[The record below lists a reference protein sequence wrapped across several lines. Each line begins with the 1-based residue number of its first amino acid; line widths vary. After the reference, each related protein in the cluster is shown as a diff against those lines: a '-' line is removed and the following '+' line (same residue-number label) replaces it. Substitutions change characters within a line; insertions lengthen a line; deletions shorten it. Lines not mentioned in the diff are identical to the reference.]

1 MMSNMETKTPN
12 WRFNPKTSEPEIS
25 EDGINI
31 LDSGKNKAWTTA
43 IGSDISINK
52 QSNTLYYY
60 EIRVNFCNVS
70 NSIKIVFGVMGEDY
84 MARILSVTRGLVGS
98 LKGSCPFGYY
108 PNFGIGTLC
117 YFANG
122 SIVRDGVV
130 LNEKAQSYTT
140 NDRIG
145 MLVDTCNNSIAFF
158 KNSQLQTSFINIYN
172 SFQSSNNQQQQQQS
186 INSGTNTITT
196 TNTSSSNN
204 NNNNTPCKPFL
215 IFPSVSLIKEN
226 AISIVD
232 NPTIPTFDYEDI
244 IARTMEQMKLAE
256 PLKITPETTTTPATS
271 KTTTTT
277 KTTTPPTTK
286 TTTPPTT
293 KTTTPPTTKTTTT
306 TTTTT
311 TATQTHPKPLP
322 PPPTPMPS
330 TSKTT
335 PVNNKNNNNNNFNN
349 NNNNSSG
356 SNSRTPNGKEGGLPD
371 LNNNC
376 PVCGISFKSIGKD
389 WPSINKHIDECLTF
403 NLLDKETLD
412 PKAKSTTIK
421 CPYSGCKKPITTID
435 FINHC
440 NEKHLLDDSHNY
452 KCPLC
457 NEKSPNL
464 ISHLSK
470 AHLRVQQKQVG
481 VGYSTSILDNDLS
494 EDIECPICLEEFIK
508 GQNVARLECWC
519 IFHTNCISEYLLKS
533 KKCPVHN

>member
-1 MMSNMETKTPN
+1 MMSNVETKAPN
-12 WRFNPKTSEPEIS
+12 WRFNPKTSETEIS
-25 EDGINI
+25 EDGLNI
-31 LDSGKNKAWTTA
+31 VDLGKNKAWTTA
-43 IGSDISINK
+43 IASDISVNK

-70 NSIKIVFGVMGEDY
+70 NSIKIGINSDYINKNHHNNNNPIVFGVMGEDY
-84 MARILSVTRGLVGS
+84 MARILSITRGLVGS
-98 LKGSCPFGYY
+98 LRGSCPFGYY
-108 PNFGIGTLC
+108 PDFGIGTLC

-122 SIVRDGVV
+122 SIVRDGVA
-130 LNEKAQSYTT
+130 LTERAQSYTT

-145 MLVDTCNNSIAFF
+145 MLVDTCNNSVAFF

-172 SFQSSNNQQQQQQS
+172 SFQSSNSQQPLQPV
-186 INSGTNTITT
+186 NSNNNTPTTT
-196 TNTSSSNN
+196 TNSLSLASSNSSNN
-204 NNNNTPCKPFL
+204 NASSKPFL

-226 AISIVD
+226 AISIID

-244 IARTMEQMKLAE
+244 IARTLKQTKISEQK
-256 PLKITPETTTTPATS
+256 TSETTTA
-271 KTTTTT
+271 
-277 KTTTPPTTK
+277 
-286 TTTPPTT
+286 
-293 KTTTPPTTKTTTT
+293 TTTT
-306 TTTTT
+306 TTTT
-311 TATQTHPKPLP
+311 QSHPKPLP
-322 PPPTPMPS
+322 PPPVLA
-330 TSKTT
+330 KNT
-335 PVNNKNNNNNNFNN
+335 PVNNSNNNNNNYNN
-349 NNNNSSG
+349 NNPKNS
-356 SNSRTPNGKEGGLPD
+356 NGKDGGPD

-421 CPYSGCKKPITTID
+421 CPYSGCKKSMTTID

-440 NEKHLLDDSHNY
+440 NEKHLLDDVHSY

-470 AHLRVQQKQVG
+470 THIRVQQKQVG
-481 VGYSTSILDNDLS
+481 VGYSTSILENDLS
-494 EDIECPICLEEFIK
+494 EDVECPICLEEFTK
-508 GQNVARLECWC
+508 GQSVARLECWC